1 MTFPAYPNYKSTGVE
16 WLSEIPVHWELIR
29 LRFLLLDGAE
39 GIKIGPFGSQLT
51 SDMLVEVGY
60 KVYGQENV
68 IAGDFDKGRRYI
80 TDEKL
85 SEMSVY
91 EIRPND
97 LLVTMMGT
105 AGRCKVVPEA
115 ISAGVMDSHLLRMRF
130 GRKADPK
137 FVELLIDKSN
147 YVSHQVRL
155 NGKGSIM
162 HGLNSSIIKELLVA
176 LPSADEQAPILSFLD
191 HETARIDALI
201 EEQQRLIELLKE
213 KRQALIS
220 HAVTRGLDPTVPM
233 KDSGV
238 EWLGEVPA
246 HWEVTK
252 LGWILNELTYGFTN
266 PMPTEDDGP
275 AMLTANDIGW
285 GTVLYEQARSTSEI
299 AFREMLTDKSRP
311 KAGDLLLTKDGTLGR
326 VAVHDGRPACI
337 NQSVALIRPDTRIM
351 SSEFLC
357 SLLQASCYQ
366 TKMIFDAGGT
376 TIKHIY
382 ITILAKMNL
391 AVPSLDEQQA
401 LLNFISSETCK
412 FDRLTSEAE
421 QVVNLLQERRSALI
435 SAAVAGKIDVR
446 GWQPPAST
454 QAPKFE
460 VAEAV

>member
-1 MTFPAYPNYKSTGVE
+1 MSFPVYPAYKKNGIE
-16 WLSEIPVHWELIR
+16 WLGEVPGHWSLKR
-29 LRFLLLDGAE
+29 LRHLLLDGAE

-51 SDMLVEVGY
+51 SDMLVDFGY

-68 IAGDFDKGRRYI
+68 IADDFSKGSRFI
-80 TDEKL
+80 SDEKFR
-85 SEMSVY
+85 EMSVY
-91 EIRPND
+91 TISPGD

-105 AGRCKVVPEA
+105 AGRCKTVPNNIEP
-115 ISAGVMDSHLLRMRF
+115 GVMDSHLLRIRF
-130 GRKADPK
+130 GQESLPD
-137 FVELLIDKSN
+137 FVELLIDESI
-147 YVSHQVRL
+147 YVNHQVRL

-162 HGLNSSIIKELLVA
+162 HGLNSSIIKELLIA
-176 LPSADEQAPILSFLD
+176 LPPLDEQAAILAFLG

-201 EEQQRLIELLKE
+201 DEQQRLIELLKE
-213 KRQALIS
+213 KRQAVIS
-220 HAVTRGLDPTVPM
+220 HAVTKGLDPTVQM

-252 LGWILNELTYGFTN
+252 FGWILNELTYGFTN
-266 PMPTEDDGP
+266 PMPTEDYGP

-285 GTVLYEQARSTSEI
+285 GTVLYEQARSTSEV

-366 TKMIFDAGGT
+366 TAA
-376 TIKHIY
+376 
-382 ITILAKMNL
+382 AKTECN
-391 AVPSLDEQQA
+391 
-401 LLNFISSETCK
+401 T
-412 FDRLTSEAE
+412 
-421 QVVNLLQERRSALI
+421 
-435 SAAVAGKIDVR
+435 
-446 GWQPPAST
+446 
-454 QAPKFE
+454 
-460 VAEAV
+460 